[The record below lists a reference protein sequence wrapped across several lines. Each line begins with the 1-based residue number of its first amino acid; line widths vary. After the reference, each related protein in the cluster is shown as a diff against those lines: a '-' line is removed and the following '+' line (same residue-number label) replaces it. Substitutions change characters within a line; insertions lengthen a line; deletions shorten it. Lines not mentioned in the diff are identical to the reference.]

1 MKEYTPYQQ
10 RIIKNYYR
18 NRQGLALQKLQ
29 ELVSELY
36 LAETDKKRDQL
47 WKRVAKALANL
58 EIEPKLVEHILE
70 RRSAEVL
77 AENIKDWWS
86 KLPRE

>member
-47 WKRVAKALANL
+47 WKRVAKALGNL

-70 RRSAEVL
+70 QRSAEVL